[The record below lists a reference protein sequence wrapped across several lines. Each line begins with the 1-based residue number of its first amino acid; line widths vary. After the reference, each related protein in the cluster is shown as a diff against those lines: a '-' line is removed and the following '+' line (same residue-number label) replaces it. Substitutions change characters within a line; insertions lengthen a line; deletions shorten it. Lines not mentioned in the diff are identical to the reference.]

1 MAARKKTKKTQGK
14 IIDAEF
20 EDVPS
25 VEESAQAIQPNPTS
39 LEANPVPTLGAEVN
53 VGLNDKGKVVFCG
66 EPDDLDRV
74 LSAMRERPMQIAAP
88 AAPAAEL
95 PAAKPKKGKA
105 KKPAKPIDP
114 NKFYAVFT
122 DEQGQVVHTT
132 KPKRLW
138 SEARVDVKTWIGKH
152 GQKAKTVVIYQ
163 GDTQAANR
171 GSRMER
177 ARTAWHITE

>member
-1 MAARKKTKKTQGK
+1 MAARKKTKKTQEK

-25 VEESAQAIQPNPTS
+25 VEEAAQALQP
-39 LEANPVPTLGAEVN
+39 NPVPTLVTTNPLGAEVN
-53 VGLNDKGKVVFCG
+53 VGINEKGRVVFCG
-66 EPDDLDRV
+66 EPEDLSRV
-74 LSAMRERPMQIAAP
+74 LGAMKEAPMQLASP

-95 PAAKPKKGKA
+95 PTAKAKKG
-105 KKPAKPIDP
+105 KKPAKPKTIDP
-114 NKFYAVFT
+114 TKFYAVFT
-122 DEQGQVVHTT
+122 DDQGQVVHTT